1 MTALPCP
8 KCKRPPEPDYDGY
21 GVLVACDNCYDADCV
36 GDPAEYVSRSPAG
49 SGLTVT
55 EAIEDW
61 NEQIE
66 MEATT

>member
-8 KCKRPPEPDYDGY
+8 TCQRIPTPDYDGY
-21 GVLVACDNCYDADCV
+21 GVSISCSNCYDADCV
-36 GDPAEYVSRSPAG
+36 GDPAEYVSRSPSG
-49 SGLTVT
+49 SGLTVA

-61 NEQIE
+61 NERIE